1 MNGKKTMKAW
11 QMIVAVVLLAAMMI
25 TLFLPAFQLNG
36 KSFCKALEKVVS
48 SKQLNKAAN
57 DSGSS
62 MDDFEREIDQEIQNL
77 EQENNVKVSSISIG
91 NIMVKSADKYL
102 APTEN
107 ARDSIKDI
115 DRYYGT
121 DLEDTLD
128 EVKASLKSAY
138 NAGRIIFW
146 IIYIAVILVIV
157 LVILGFVLEWSKY
170 IPLGITAGYSLVAAG
185 IFGFLRFATLGMVA
199 KSSAFSQSLIAE
211 SMISSMVSCFYGP
224 AFLVAMIIAI
234 LILVWSVVC
243 MFVGGSAKA
252 GSVPA
257 PGSSWETSDDPVSDA
272 YYGDDHDPEWV
283 RKQKELEEKRRQ
295 EEIRRREEER
305 LRREREE
312 LERQKKELE
321 EKIKAQQQPQ
331 MGQVVC
337 IKGVAAGQGFSL
349 PETAKIVVGK
359 SRQNTNML
367 INSPMVSNVHC
378 SIRYKAA
385 TNTYIVKDHS
395 TNGTYVNGA
404 RLQKDVPMSFPAGTV
419 LQLADGSNEIKLG

>member
-25 TLFLPAFQLNG
+25 TIFLPAFHING
-36 KSFCKALEKVVS
+36 KSFRKAVEKVVS
-48 SKQLNKAAN
+48 GSQLDEAI
-57 DSGSS
+57 GGLTGYS
-62 MDDFEREIDQEIQNL
+62 MDDLESEIDKALQEA
-77 EQENNVKVSSISIG
+77 EQENNVKVSSISVG
-91 NIMVKSADKYL
+91 NIMIKSADKFF
-102 APTEN
+102 
-107 ARDSIKDI
+107 
-115 DRYYGT
+115 GT
-121 DLEDTLD
+121 DAEDADD
-128 EVKASLKSAY
+128 EATASVKSGY
-138 NAGRIIFW
+138 NTGRIIFW

-170 IPLGITAGYSLVAAG
+170 IPLGITAGYSLIAAG
-185 IFGFLRFATLGMVA
+185 IFGFLRFATPGMVA
-199 KSSAFSQSLIAE
+199 KSSAFSELFSQIPLSESL
-211 SMISSMVSCFYGP
+211 MSSMASKMIACFYGP

-234 LILVWSVVC
+234 LSLVWSVVC
-243 MFVGGSAKA
+243 MFVGGSEQPAQPPVNPPVPPQPPIDGVPRYDPDWAAKQ
-252 GSVPA
+252 
-257 PGSSWETSDDPVSDA
+257 
-272 YYGDDHDPEWV
+272 
-283 RKQKELEEKRRQ
+283 RELEEKKRQ

-305 LRREREE
+305 LRREKEE

-321 EKIKAQQQPQ
+321 EKMKAQQQPQ

-337 IKGVAAGQGFSL
+337 IKGVAVGQGFSL

-378 SIRYKAA
+378 SIHYKAA

-404 RLQKDVPMSFPAGTV
+404 RIQKDVPMSFPAGTV

>member
-1 MNGKKTMKAW
+1 MNGKKTMKVW

-25 TLFLPAFQLNG
+25 TIFLPAFHING
-36 KSFCKALEKVVS
+36 KSFRKAVEKVI
-48 SKQLNKAAN
+48 
-57 DSGSS
+57 SGSQLDEAIGGLTGYS
-62 MDDFEREIDQEIQNL
+62 MDDLESEIDKALQEA
-77 EQENNVKVSSISIG
+77 EQENNVKVSSISVG
-91 NIMVKSADKYL
+91 NIMIKSADKFF
-102 APTEN
+102 
-107 ARDSIKDI
+107 
-115 DRYYGT
+115 GT
-121 DLEDTLD
+121 DAEDADD
-128 EVKASLKSAY
+128 EATASVKSGY
-138 NAGRIIFW
+138 NTGRIIFW

-185 IFGFLRFATLGMVA
+185 IFGFLRFATPGMVA
-199 KSSAFSQSLIAE
+199 KSSAFSELFSQIPLSESL
-211 SMISSMVSCFYGP
+211 MSSMASKMIACFYGP

-234 LILVWSVVC
+234 LSLVWSVVC
-243 MFVGGSAKA
+243 MFVGGSEQPAQPPVNPPVPPQPPIDGVPRYDPDWAAKQ
-252 GSVPA
+252 
-257 PGSSWETSDDPVSDA
+257 
-272 YYGDDHDPEWV
+272 
-283 RKQKELEEKRRQ
+283 RELEEKKRQ

-305 LRREREE
+305 LRREKEE

-395 TNGTYVNGA
+395 TNGTYVNGT
-404 RLQKDVPMSFPAGTV
+404 RLQKNMPMSFPAGTV
-419 LQLADGSNEIKLG
+419 LQLADGNNEIKLG

>member
-25 TLFLPAFQLNG
+25 TIFLPAFHING
-36 KSFCKALEKVVS
+36 KSFRKAVEKVVS
-48 SKQLNKAAN
+48 GSQLDEAI
-57 DSGSS
+57 GGLTGYS
-62 MDDFEREIDQEIQNL
+62 MDDLESEIDKALQEA
-77 EQENNVKVSSISIG
+77 EQENNVKVSSISVG
-91 NIMVKSADKYL
+91 NIMIKSADKFF
-102 APTEN
+102 
-107 ARDSIKDI
+107 
-115 DRYYGT
+115 GT
-121 DLEDTLD
+121 DAEDADD
-128 EVKASLKSAY
+128 ESTASVKSGY
-138 NAGRIIFW
+138 NTGRIIFW

-185 IFGFLRFATLGMVA
+185 IFGFLRFATPGMVA
-199 KSSAFSQSLIAE
+199 KSSAFSELFSQIPLSESL
-211 SMISSMVSCFYGP
+211 MSSMASKMIACFYGP

-234 LILVWSVVC
+234 LSLVWSVVC
-243 MFVGGSAKA
+243 MFVGGSEQPAQPPVNPPVPPQPPIDGVPRYDPDWAAKQ
-252 GSVPA
+252 
-257 PGSSWETSDDPVSDA
+257 
-272 YYGDDHDPEWV
+272 
-283 RKQKELEEKRRQ
+283 RELEEKKRQ

-305 LRREREE
+305 LRREKEE

-321 EKIKAQQQPQ
+321 EKMKAQQQPQ

-337 IKGVAAGQGFSL
+337 IKGVAVGQGFSL

-404 RLQKDVPMSFPAGTV
+404 RIQKDVPMSFPAGTV

>member
-25 TLFLPAFQLNG
+25 TIFLPAFHING
-36 KSFCKALEKVVS
+36 KSFRKAVEKVVS
-48 SKQLNKAAN
+48 GSQLDEAI
-57 DSGSS
+57 GGLTGYS
-62 MDDFEREIDQEIQNL
+62 MDDLESEIDKALQEA
-77 EQENNVKVSSISIG
+77 EQENNVKVSSISVG
-91 NIMVKSADKYL
+91 NIMIKSADKFF
-102 APTEN
+102 
-107 ARDSIKDI
+107 
-115 DRYYGT
+115 GT
-121 DLEDTLD
+121 DAEDADD
-128 EVKASLKSAY
+128 EATASVKSGY
-138 NAGRIIFW
+138 NTGRIIFW

-185 IFGFLRFATLGMVA
+185 IFGFLRFATPGMVA
-199 KSSAFSQSLIAE
+199 KSSAFSELFSQIPLSESL
-211 SMISSMVSCFYGP
+211 MSSMASKMIACFYGP

-234 LILVWSVVC
+234 LSLVWSVVC
-243 MFVGGSAKA
+243 MFVGGSAKEE
-252 GSVPA
+252 VPVLVDG
-257 PGSSWETSDDPVSDA
+257 PGWQEPRPDYDPDWA
-272 YYGDDHDPEWV
+272 
-283 RKQKELEEKRRQ
+283 RKQRELEEKKRQ

-305 LRREREE
+305 LRREKEE

-404 RLQKDVPMSFPAGTV
+404 RIQKDVPMSFPAGTV
-419 LQLADGSNEIKLG
+419 LQLADGSNEINLG

>member
-25 TLFLPAFQLNG
+25 TIFLPAFHING
-36 KSFCKALEKVVS
+36 KSFRKAVEKVVS
-48 SKQLNKAAN
+48 GSQLDEAI
-57 DSGSS
+57 GGLTGYS
-62 MDDFEREIDQEIQNL
+62 MDDLESEIDKALQEA
-77 EQENNVKVSSISIG
+77 EQENNVKVSSISVG
-91 NIMVKSADKYL
+91 NIMIKSADKFF
-102 APTEN
+102 
-107 ARDSIKDI
+107 
-115 DRYYGT
+115 GT
-121 DLEDTLD
+121 DAEDADD
-128 EVKASLKSAY
+128 EATASVKSGY
-138 NAGRIIFW
+138 NTGRIIFW

-185 IFGFLRFATLGMVA
+185 IFGFLRFATPGMVA
-199 KSSAFSQSLIAE
+199 KSSAFSELFSQIPLSESL
-211 SMISSMVSCFYGP
+211 MSSMASKMIACFYGP

-234 LILVWSVVC
+234 LSLVWSVVC
-243 MFVGGSAKA
+243 MFVGGSAKEE
-252 GSVPA
+252 VPVLVDG
-257 PGSSWETSDDPVSDA
+257 PGWQEPRPDYDPDWA
-272 YYGDDHDPEWV
+272 
-283 RKQKELEEKRRQ
+283 RKQRELEEKKRQ

-305 LRREREE
+305 LRREKEE

-404 RLQKDVPMSFPAGTV
+404 RIQKDVPMSFPAGTV

>member
-25 TLFLPAFQLNG
+25 TIFLPAFHING
-36 KSFCKALEKVVS
+36 KSFRKAVEKVVS
-48 SKQLNKAAN
+48 GSQLDEAI
-57 DSGSS
+57 GGLTGYS
-62 MDDFEREIDQEIQNL
+62 MDDLESEIDKALQEA
-77 EQENNVKVSSISIG
+77 EQENNVKVSSISVG
-91 NIMVKSADKYL
+91 NIMIKSADKFF
-102 APTEN
+102 
-107 ARDSIKDI
+107 
-115 DRYYGT
+115 GT
-121 DLEDTLD
+121 DAEDADD
-128 EVKASLKSAY
+128 EATASVKSGY
-138 NAGRIIFW
+138 NTGRIIFW

-170 IPLGITAGYSLVAAG
+170 IPLGITAGYSLIAAG
-185 IFGFLRFATLGMVA
+185 IFGFLRFATPGMVA
-199 KSSAFSQSLIAE
+199 KSSAFSELFSQIPLSESL
-211 SMISSMVSCFYGP
+211 MSSMASKMIACFYGP

-234 LILVWSVVC
+234 LSLVWSVVC
-243 MFVGGSAKA
+243 MFVGGSEQPAQPPVNPPVPPQPPIDGVPRYDPDWAAKQ
-252 GSVPA
+252 
-257 PGSSWETSDDPVSDA
+257 
-272 YYGDDHDPEWV
+272 
-283 RKQKELEEKRRQ
+283 RELEEKKRQ

-305 LRREREE
+305 LRREKEE

-321 EKIKAQQQPQ
+321 EKMKAQQQPQ

-337 IKGVAAGQGFSL
+337 IKGVAVGQGFSL

-378 SIRYKAA
+378 SIRYKAV

-404 RLQKDVPMSFPAGTV
+404 RIQKDVPMSFPAGTV

>member
-107 ARDSIKDI
+107 ARDSIKVI

-128 EVKASLKSAY
+128 EVKAFLKSAY

-243 MFVGGSAKA
+243 MFVGGSAKEE
-252 GSVPA
+252 VPVLVDG
-257 PGSSWETSDDPVSDA
+257 PGWQEPRPDYDPDWA
-272 YYGDDHDPEWV
+272 
-283 RKQKELEEKRRQ
+283 RKQRELEEKKRQ

-305 LRREREE
+305 LRREKEE

-404 RLQKDVPMSFPAGTV
+404 RIQKDVPMSFPAGTV

>member
-1 MNGKKTMKAW
+1 
-11 QMIVAVVLLAAMMI
+11 MI
-25 TLFLPAFQLNG
+25 
-36 KSFCKALEKVVS
+36 
-48 SKQLNKAAN
+48 
-57 DSGSS
+57 DH
-62 MDDFEREIDQEIQNL
+62 EIQNL

-107 ARDSIKDI
+107 ARDSIKVI

-211 SMISSMVSCFYGP
+211 SMISSMVSCFYGL

-312 LERQKKELE
+312 LERQKKRIGRKDESTASRWDRLCAS
-321 EKIKAQQQPQ
+321 K
-331 MGQVVC
+331 VLR
-337 IKGVAAGQGFSL
+337 AGQGFSL

-378 SIRYKAA
+378 ERSVTKRQRILILLRIIQQ
-385 TNTYIVKDHS
+385 TE
-395 TNGTYVNGA
+395 
-404 RLQKDVPMSFPAGTV
+404 PM
-419 LQLADGSNEIKLG
+419 

>member
-25 TLFLPAFQLNG
+25 TIFLPAFHING
-36 KSFCKALEKVVS
+36 KSFRKAVEKVVS
-48 SKQLNKAAN
+48 GSQLDEAI
-57 DSGSS
+57 GGLTGYS
-62 MDDFEREIDQEIQNL
+62 MDDLESEIDKALQEA
-77 EQENNVKVSSISIG
+77 EQENNVKVSSISVG
-91 NIMVKSADKYL
+91 NIMIKSADKFF
-102 APTEN
+102 
-107 ARDSIKDI
+107 
-115 DRYYGT
+115 GT
-121 DLEDTLD
+121 DAEDADD
-128 EVKASLKSAY
+128 EATASVKSGY
-138 NAGRIIFW
+138 NTGRIIFW

-185 IFGFLRFATLGMVA
+185 IFGFLRFATPGMVA
-199 KSSAFSQSLIAE
+199 KSSAFSELFSQIPLSESL
-211 SMISSMVSCFYGP
+211 MSSMASKMIACFYGP

-234 LILVWSVVC
+234 LSLVWSVVC
-243 MFVGGSAKA
+243 MFVGGSEQPAQPPVNPPVPPQPPIDGVPRYDPDWAAKQ
-252 GSVPA
+252 
-257 PGSSWETSDDPVSDA
+257 
-272 YYGDDHDPEWV
+272 
-283 RKQKELEEKRRQ
+283 RELEEKKRQ

-305 LRREREE
+305 LRREKEE

-321 EKIKAQQQPQ
+321 EKMKAQQQPQ

-337 IKGVAAGQGFSL
+337 IKGVAVGQGFSL

-404 RLQKDVPMSFPAGTV
+404 RIQKDVPMSFPAGTV

>member
-36 KSFCKALEKVVS
+36 KSFFKALEKVVS

-91 NIMVKSADKYL
+91 NIMVKSEDKYL

-107 ARDSIKDI
+107 AWDSIKVI

-185 IFGFLRFATLGMVA
+185 IFGFLRFATPGMVA

-234 LILVWSVVC
+234 LSLVWSVVC
-243 MFVGGSAKA
+243 MFVGGSEQPAQPPVNPPVPPQPPIDGVPRYDPDWAAKQ
-252 GSVPA
+252 
-257 PGSSWETSDDPVSDA
+257 
-272 YYGDDHDPEWV
+272 
-283 RKQKELEEKRRQ
+283 RELEEKKRQ

-305 LRREREE
+305 LRREKEE

-395 TNGTYVNGA
+395 TNGTYVNGT
-404 RLQKDVPMSFPAGTV
+404 RLQKDMPMSFPAGTV

>member
-25 TLFLPAFQLNG
+25 TIFLPAFHING
-36 KSFCKALEKVVS
+36 KSFRKAVEKVVS
-48 SKQLNKAAN
+48 GSQLDEAI
-57 DSGSS
+57 GGLTGYS
-62 MDDFEREIDQEIQNL
+62 MDDLESEIDKALQEA
-77 EQENNVKVSSISIG
+77 EQENNVKVSSISVG
-91 NIMVKSADKYL
+91 NIMIKSADKFF
-102 APTEN
+102 
-107 ARDSIKDI
+107 
-115 DRYYGT
+115 GT
-121 DLEDTLD
+121 DAEDADD
-128 EVKASLKSAY
+128 EATASVKSGY
-138 NAGRIIFW
+138 NTGRIIFW

-185 IFGFLRFATLGMVA
+185 IFGFLRFATPGMVA
-199 KSSAFSQSLIAE
+199 KSSAFSELFSQIPLSESL
-211 SMISSMVSCFYGP
+211 MSSMASKMIACFYGP

-234 LILVWSVVC
+234 LSLVWSVVC
-243 MFVGGSAKA
+243 MFVGGSEQPAQPPVNPPVPPQPPIDGVPRYDPDWAAKQ
-252 GSVPA
+252 
-257 PGSSWETSDDPVSDA
+257 
-272 YYGDDHDPEWV
+272 
-283 RKQKELEEKRRQ
+283 RELEEKKRQ

-305 LRREREE
+305 LRREKEE

-395 TNGTYVNGA
+395 TNGTYVNGT
-404 RLQKDVPMSFPAGTV
+404 RLQKDMPMSFPAGTV

>member
-25 TLFLPAFQLNG
+25 TIFLPAFHING
-36 KSFCKALEKVVS
+36 KSFHKAIEKVVS
-48 SKQLNKAAN
+48 GSQLDEALGGLY
-57 DSGSS
+57 SL
-62 MDDFEREIDQEIQNL
+62 DDLESEIDQAVQEA
-77 EQENNVKVSSISIG
+77 EQENNVKISSISVG
-91 NIMVKSADKYL
+91 SIMTKSADKFF
-102 APTEN
+102 
-107 ARDSIKDI
+107 
-115 DRYYGT
+115 GT
-121 DLEDTLD
+121 DAEDADD
-128 EVKASLKSAY
+128 EATAAVKSGY
-138 NAGRIIFW
+138 NTGRIIFW

-170 IPLGITAGYSLVAAG
+170 IPLGISAGYSLVAAG
-185 IFGFLRFATLGMVA
+185 IFGFLHFATPGMAA
-199 KSSAFSQSLIAE
+199 KSSAFSELFSQIPLSESL
-211 SMISSMVSCFYGP
+211 MSSMASKMIACFYGP

-243 MFVGGSAKA
+243 MFVGGSEQQAQPPVPPMPPQPPVGPGPNGGYDPDWAAKQ
-252 GSVPA
+252 
-257 PGSSWETSDDPVSDA
+257 
-272 YYGDDHDPEWV
+272 
-283 RKQKELEEKRRQ
+283 RELEEKKRQ

-312 LERQKKELE
+312 FERQKKELE
-321 EKIKAQQQPQ
+321 EQKAQQQAQQQPQ

-359 SRQNTNML
+359 SRQKTNML

-395 TNGTYVNGA
+395 TNGTYVNGT
-404 RLQKDVPMSFPAGTV
+404 RLQKDMPMSFPAGTV

>member
-25 TLFLPAFQLNG
+25 TIFLPAFHING
-36 KSFCKALEKVVS
+36 KSFRKAVEKVVS
-48 SKQLNKAAN
+48 GSQLDEAI
-57 DSGSS
+57 GGLTGYS
-62 MDDFEREIDQEIQNL
+62 MDDLESEIDKALQEA
-77 EQENNVKVSSISIG
+77 EQENNVKVSSISVG
-91 NIMVKSADKYL
+91 NIMIKSADKFF
-102 APTEN
+102 
-107 ARDSIKDI
+107 
-115 DRYYGT
+115 GT
-121 DLEDTLD
+121 DAEDADD
-128 EVKASLKSAY
+128 EATASVKSGY
-138 NAGRIIFW
+138 NTGRIIFW
-146 IIYIAVILVIV
+146 IIYIAVILIIV

-185 IFGFLRFATLGMVA
+185 IFGFLRFATPGMVA
-199 KSSAFSQSLIAE
+199 KSSAFSELFSQIPLSESL
-211 SMISSMVSCFYGP
+211 MSSMASKMIACFYGP

-234 LILVWSVVC
+234 LSLVWSVVC
-243 MFVGGSAKA
+243 MFVGGSAKEE
-252 GSVPA
+252 VPVLVDG
-257 PGSSWETSDDPVSDA
+257 PGWQEPRPDYDPDWA
-272 YYGDDHDPEWV
+272 
-283 RKQKELEEKRRQ
+283 RKQRELEEKKRQ

-305 LRREREE
+305 LRREKEE

-337 IKGVAAGQGFSL
+337 IKGVAVGQGFSL

-395 TNGTYVNGA
+395 SNGTYVNGT

>member
-25 TLFLPAFQLNG
+25 TIFLPAFHING
-36 KSFCKALEKVVS
+36 KSFRKAVEKVVS
-48 SKQLNKAAN
+48 GSQLDEAI
-57 DSGSS
+57 GGLTGYS
-62 MDDFEREIDQEIQNL
+62 MDDLESEIDKALQEA
-77 EQENNVKVSSISIG
+77 EQENNVKVSSISVG
-91 NIMVKSADKYL
+91 NIMIKSADKFF
-102 APTEN
+102 
-107 ARDSIKDI
+107 
-115 DRYYGT
+115 GT
-121 DLEDTLD
+121 DAEDADD
-128 EVKASLKSAY
+128 EATASVKSGY
-138 NAGRIIFW
+138 NTGRIIFW

-185 IFGFLRFATLGMVA
+185 IFGFLRFATPGMVA
-199 KSSAFSQSLIAE
+199 KSSAFSELFSQIPLSESL
-211 SMISSMVSCFYGP
+211 MSSMASKMIACFYGP

-243 MFVGGSAKA
+243 MFVGGSAKEE
-252 GSVPA
+252 VPVLDG
-257 PGSSWETSDDPVSDA
+257 PGWQEPRPDYDPDWA
-272 YYGDDHDPEWV
+272 
-283 RKQKELEEKRRQ
+283 RKQKELEEKKRQ

-305 LRREREE
+305 LRREKEE

-321 EKIKAQQQPQ
+321 EKMKAQQQPQ

-337 IKGVAAGQGFSL
+337 IKGVAVGQGFSL

>member
-1 MNGKKTMKAW
+1 MKAW

-107 ARDSIKDI
+107 ARDSIKVI

-199 KSSAFSQSLIAE
+199 KSSAFSQS
-211 SMISSMVSCFYGP
+211 
-224 AFLVAMIIAI
+224 
-234 LILVWSVVC
+234 
-243 MFVGGSAKA
+243 
-252 GSVPA
+252 
-257 PGSSWETSDDPVSDA
+257 
-272 YYGDDHDPEWV
+272 
-283 RKQKELEEKRRQ
+283 
-295 EEIRRREEER
+295 
-305 LRREREE
+305 
-312 LERQKKELE
+312 
-321 EKIKAQQQPQ
+321 
-331 MGQVVC
+331 
-337 IKGVAAGQGFSL
+337 
-349 PETAKIVVGK
+349 
-359 SRQNTNML
+359 
-367 INSPMVSNVHC
+367 
-378 SIRYKAA
+378 
-385 TNTYIVKDHS
+385 
-395 TNGTYVNGA
+395 
-404 RLQKDVPMSFPAGTV
+404 
-419 LQLADGSNEIKLG
+419 

>member
-25 TLFLPAFQLNG
+25 TIFLPAFHING
-36 KSFCKALEKVVS
+36 KSFRKAVEKVVS
-48 SKQLNKAAN
+48 GSQLDEAI
-57 DSGSS
+57 GGLTGYS
-62 MDDFEREIDQEIQNL
+62 MDDLESEIDKALQEA
-77 EQENNVKVSSISIG
+77 EQENNVKVSSISVG
-91 NIMVKSADKYL
+91 NIMIKSADKFF
-102 APTEN
+102 
-107 ARDSIKDI
+107 
-115 DRYYGT
+115 GT
-121 DLEDTLD
+121 DAEDADD
-128 EVKASLKSAY
+128 EATASVKSGY
-138 NAGRIIFW
+138 NTGRIIFW

-211 SMISSMVSCFYGP
+211 SIISSMVSCFYGP

-243 MFVGGSAKA
+243 MFVGGSEQPVQPPVNPP
-252 GSVPA
+252 VP
-257 PGSSWETSDDPVSDA
+257 PQPPINGVPV
-272 YYGDDHDPEWV
+272 YDPEWA
-283 RKQKELEEKRRQ
+283 RKQRELEEKKRQ

>member
-25 TLFLPAFQLNG
+25 TIFLPAFHING
-36 KSFCKALEKVVS
+36 KSFRKAVEKVVS
-48 SKQLNKAAN
+48 GSQLDEAI
-57 DSGSS
+57 GGLTGYS
-62 MDDFEREIDQEIQNL
+62 MDDLESEIDKALQEA
-77 EQENNVKVSSISIG
+77 EQENNVKVSSISVG
-91 NIMVKSADKYL
+91 NIMIKSADKFF
-102 APTEN
+102 
-107 ARDSIKDI
+107 
-115 DRYYGT
+115 GT
-121 DLEDTLD
+121 DAEDADD
-128 EVKASLKSAY
+128 EATASVKSGY
-138 NAGRIIFW
+138 NTGRIIFW
-146 IIYIAVILVIV
+146 IIYIAVILIIV

-185 IFGFLRFATLGMVA
+185 IFGFLRFATPGMVA
-199 KSSAFSQSLIAE
+199 KSSAFSELFSQIPLSESL
-211 SMISSMVSCFYGP
+211 MSSMASKMIACFYGP

-234 LILVWSVVC
+234 LSLVWSVVC
-243 MFVGGSAKA
+243 MFVGGSEQPAQPPVPPQPPIDGVPRYDPDWAAKQ
-252 GSVPA
+252 
-257 PGSSWETSDDPVSDA
+257 
-272 YYGDDHDPEWV
+272 
-283 RKQKELEEKRRQ
+283 RELEEKKRQ

-305 LRREREE
+305 LRREKEE

-321 EKIKAQQQPQ
+321 EKMKAQQQPQ

-337 IKGVAAGQGFSL
+337 IKGVAVGQGFSL

>member
-107 ARDSIKDI
+107 ARDSIKVI

-157 LVILGFVLEWSKY
+157 LVILVCTSMCAWYITRVNSKFTKLLY
-170 IPLGITAGYSLVAAG
+170 LLCVFSMVVPFQMVMFTLSLVADRTGLRTPWGIIIIYLGFGAG
-185 IFGFLRFATLGMVA
+185 LAVFMFCGFV
-199 KSSAFSQSLIAE
+199 KSIPLEIEEA
-211 SMISSMVSCFYGP
+211 
-224 AFLVAMIIAI
+224 AMIDGCTPLRTFFSVVLPIMKPTYISVGILETMWIWNDFLLPYLVLDLNKYKTISIAI
-234 LILVWSVVC
+234 QYMKGSYGRVDMGAVMAALILAVIPVVIFYLAC
-243 MFVGGSAKA
+243 
-252 GSVPA
+252 
-257 PGSSWETSDDPVSDA
+257 
-272 YYGDDHDPEWV
+272 
-283 RKQKELEEKRRQ
+283 QKH
-295 EEIRRREEER
+295 I
-305 LRREREE
+305 
-312 LERQKKELE
+312 
-321 EKIKAQQQPQ
+321 
-331 MGQVVC
+331 
-337 IKGVAAGQGFSL
+337 IKGVAAG
-349 PETAKIVVGK
+349 A
-359 SRQNTNML
+359 
-367 INSPMVSNVHC
+367 
-378 SIRYKAA
+378 
-385 TNTYIVKDHS
+385 VK
-395 TNGTYVNGA
+395 G
-404 RLQKDVPMSFPAGTV
+404 
-419 LQLADGSNEIKLG
+419 

>member
-25 TLFLPAFQLNG
+25 TIFLPAFHING
-36 KSFCKALEKVVS
+36 KSFRKAVEKVVS
-48 SKQLNKAAN
+48 GSQLDEAI
-57 DSGSS
+57 GGLTGYS
-62 MDDFEREIDQEIQNL
+62 MDDLESEIDKALQEA
-77 EQENNVKVSSISIG
+77 EQENNVKVSSISVG
-91 NIMVKSADKYL
+91 NIMIKSADKFF
-102 APTEN
+102 
-107 ARDSIKDI
+107 
-115 DRYYGT
+115 GT
-121 DLEDTLD
+121 DAEDADD
-128 EVKASLKSAY
+128 EATASVKSGY
-138 NAGRIIFW
+138 NTGRIIFW

-185 IFGFLRFATLGMVA
+185 IFGFLRFATPGMVA
-199 KSSAFSQSLIAE
+199 KSSAFSELFSQIPLSESL
-211 SMISSMVSCFYGP
+211 MSSMASKMIACFYGP

-234 LILVWSVVC
+234 LSLVWSVVC
-243 MFVGGSAKA
+243 MFVGGSAKEE
-252 GSVPA
+252 VPVLVDG
-257 PGSSWETSDDPVSDA
+257 PGWQEPRPDYDPDWA
-272 YYGDDHDPEWV
+272 
-283 RKQKELEEKRRQ
+283 RKQRELEEKKRQ

-305 LRREREE
+305 LRREKEE

-378 SIRYKAA
+378 SIRYKE
-385 TNTYIVKDHS
+385 YL
-395 TNGTYVNGA
+395 YC
-404 RLQKDVPMSFPAGTV
+404 
-419 LQLADGSNEIKLG
+419 

>member
-25 TLFLPAFQLNG
+25 TIFLPAFHING
-36 KSFCKALEKVVS
+36 KSFRKAVEKVVS
-48 SKQLNKAAN
+48 GSQLDEAI
-57 DSGSS
+57 GGLTGYS
-62 MDDFEREIDQEIQNL
+62 MDDLESEIDKALQEA
-77 EQENNVKVSSISIG
+77 EQENNVKVSSISVG
-91 NIMVKSADKYL
+91 NIMIKSADKFF
-102 APTEN
+102 
-107 ARDSIKDI
+107 
-115 DRYYGT
+115 GT
-121 DLEDTLD
+121 DAEDADD
-128 EVKASLKSAY
+128 ESTASVKSGY
-138 NAGRIIFW
+138 NTGRIIFW

-170 IPLGITAGYSLVAAG
+170 IPLGITAGYSLVVAG
-185 IFGFLRFATLGMVA
+185 IFGFLRFATPGMVA
-199 KSSAFSQSLIAE
+199 KSSAFSELFSQIPLSESL
-211 SMISSMVSCFYGP
+211 MSSMASKMIACFYGP

-234 LILVWSVVC
+234 LSLVWSVVC
-243 MFVGGSAKA
+243 MFVGVSTKEE
-252 GSVPA
+252 VPVEPVLDG
-257 PGSSWETSDDPVSDA
+257 PGWREPRPDYDQ
-272 YYGDDHDPEWV
+272 EWA
-283 RKQKELEEKRRQ
+283 RKQKELEEKKRQ

-305 LRREREE
+305 LRREKEE

-321 EKIKAQQQPQ
+321 EKMKAQQQAQQPQ

-395 TNGTYVNGA
+395 TNGTYVNGT
-404 RLQKDVPMSFPAGTV
+404 RLQKDMPMSFPAGTV

>member
-25 TLFLPAFQLNG
+25 TIFLPAFHING
-36 KSFCKALEKVVS
+36 KSFRKAVEQVVS
-48 SKQLNKAAN
+48 GSQLDEAI
-57 DSGSS
+57 GGLTGYS
-62 MDDFEREIDQEIQNL
+62 MDDLESEIDKALQEA
-77 EQENNVKVSSISIG
+77 EQENNVKVSSISVG
-91 NIMVKSADKYL
+91 NIMIKSADKFF
-102 APTEN
+102 
-107 ARDSIKDI
+107 
-115 DRYYGT
+115 GT
-121 DLEDTLD
+121 DAEDADD
-128 EVKASLKSAY
+128 EATASVKSGY
-138 NAGRIIFW
+138 NTGRIIFW

-170 IPLGITAGYSLVAAG
+170 IPLGITAGYSLIAAG
-185 IFGFLRFATLGMVA
+185 IFGFLRFATPGMVA
-199 KSSAFSQSLIAE
+199 KSSAFSELFSQIPLSESL
-211 SMISSMVSCFYGP
+211 MSSMASKMIACFYGP

-234 LILVWSVVC
+234 LSLVWSVVC
-243 MFVGGSAKA
+243 MFVGGSEQPAQPPVNPPVPPQPPIDGVPRYDPDWAAKQ
-252 GSVPA
+252 
-257 PGSSWETSDDPVSDA
+257 
-272 YYGDDHDPEWV
+272 
-283 RKQKELEEKRRQ
+283 RELEEKKRQ

-305 LRREREE
+305 LRREKEE

-321 EKIKAQQQPQ
+321 EKMKAQQQPQ

-337 IKGVAAGQGFSL
+337 IKGVAVGQGFSL

-404 RLQKDVPMSFPAGTV
+404 RIQKDVPMSFPAGTV

>member
-25 TLFLPAFQLNG
+25 TIFLPAFHING
-36 KSFCKALEKVVS
+36 KSFRKAVEKVVS
-48 SKQLNKAAN
+48 GSQLDEAI
-57 DSGSS
+57 GGLTGYS
-62 MDDFEREIDQEIQNL
+62 MDDLESEIDKALQEA
-77 EQENNVKVSSISIG
+77 EQENNVKVSSISVG
-91 NIMVKSADKYL
+91 NIMIKSADKFF
-102 APTEN
+102 
-107 ARDSIKDI
+107 
-115 DRYYGT
+115 GT
-121 DLEDTLD
+121 DAEDADD
-128 EVKASLKSAY
+128 EATASVKSGY
-138 NAGRIIFW
+138 NTGRIIFW

-185 IFGFLRFATLGMVA
+185 IFGFLRFATPGMVA
-199 KSSAFSQSLIAE
+199 KSSAFSELFSQIPLSESL
-211 SMISSMVSCFYGP
+211 MSSMASKMIACFYGP

-234 LILVWSVVC
+234 LSLVWSVVC
-243 MFVGGSAKA
+243 MFVGGSEQPAQPPVNPPVPPQPPIDGVPRYDPDWAAKQ
-252 GSVPA
+252 
-257 PGSSWETSDDPVSDA
+257 
-272 YYGDDHDPEWV
+272 
-283 RKQKELEEKRRQ
+283 RELEEKKRQ

-305 LRREREE
+305 LRREKEE

-321 EKIKAQQQPQ
+321 EKMKAQQQ

-395 TNGTYVNGA
+395 TNGTYVNG
-404 RLQKDVPMSFPAGTV
+404 RRIKKYVPMSFPAGTV

>member
-25 TLFLPAFQLNG
+25 TIFLPAFHING
-36 KSFCKALEKVVS
+36 KSFRKAVEKVVS
-48 SKQLNKAAN
+48 GSQLDEAI
-57 DSGSS
+57 GGLTGYS
-62 MDDFEREIDQEIQNL
+62 MDDLESEIDKALQEA
-77 EQENNVKVSSISIG
+77 EQENNVKVSSISVG
-91 NIMVKSADKYL
+91 NIMIKSADKFF
-102 APTEN
+102 
-107 ARDSIKDI
+107 
-115 DRYYGT
+115 GT
-121 DLEDTLD
+121 DAEDADD
-128 EVKASLKSAY
+128 EATASVKSGY
-138 NAGRIIFW
+138 NTGRIIFW

-185 IFGFLRFATLGMVA
+185 IFGFLRFATPGMVA
-199 KSSAFSQSLIAE
+199 KSSAFSELFSQIPLSESL
-211 SMISSMVSCFYGP
+211 MSSMASKMIACFYGP
-224 AFLVAMIIAI
+224 AFLVAMIIAF
-234 LILVWSVVC
+234 LSLVWSVVC
-243 MFVGGSAKA
+243 MFVGGSAQPA
-252 GSVPA
+252 QPPVNPPVP
-257 PGSSWETSDDPVSDA
+257 PQPPIDGVPRYDPDWA
-272 YYGDDHDPEWV
+272 A
-283 RKQKELEEKRRQ
+283 KQRELEEKKRQ

-305 LRREREE
+305 LRREKEE

-321 EKIKAQQQPQ
+321 EKMKAQQQPQ

-337 IKGVAAGQGFSL
+337 IKGVAVGQGFSL

-404 RLQKDVPMSFPAGTV
+404 RIQKDVPMSFPAGTV

>member
-25 TLFLPAFQLNG
+25 TIFLPAFHING
-36 KSFCKALEKVVS
+36 KSFRKAVEKVVS
-48 SKQLNKAAN
+48 GSQLDEAI
-57 DSGSS
+57 GGLTGYS
-62 MDDFEREIDQEIQNL
+62 MDDLESEIDKALHEA
-77 EQENNVKVSSISIG
+77 EQENNVKVSSISVG
-91 NIMVKSADKYL
+91 NIMIKSADKFF
-102 APTEN
+102 
-107 ARDSIKDI
+107 
-115 DRYYGT
+115 GT
-121 DLEDTLD
+121 DAEDADD
-128 EVKASLKSAY
+128 ETIAAVKSGY
-138 NAGRIIFW
+138 NVWRIMFW
-146 IIYIAVILVIV
+146 IIYIVAILVII

-170 IPLGITAGYSLVAAG
+170 IPLGISAGYSLAAAG
-185 IFGFLRFATLGMVA
+185 IFGFLRFATPGMAA
-199 KSSAFSQSLIAE
+199 KSSAFNELFSQIPLSESL
-211 SMISSMVSCFYGP
+211 MSSMASKMIACFYGP

-243 MFVGGSAKA
+243 MFVGGSAKEE
-252 GSVPA
+252 VPVLVDG
-257 PGSSWETSDDPVSDA
+257 PGWQEPRPDYDPDWA
-272 YYGDDHDPEWV
+272 
-283 RKQKELEEKRRQ
+283 RKQRELEEKKRQ

-305 LRREREE
+305 LRREKEE

-395 TNGTYVNGA
+395 TNGTYVNGT
-404 RLQKDVPMSFPAGTV
+404 RLQKDMPMSFPAGTV

>member
-107 ARDSIKDI
+107 ARDSIKVI

-234 LILVWSVVC
+234 LSLVWSVVC
-243 MFVGGSAKA
+243 MFVGGSEQPAQPPVNPPVPPQPPIDGVPRYDPDWAAKQ
-252 GSVPA
+252 
-257 PGSSWETSDDPVSDA
+257 
-272 YYGDDHDPEWV
+272 
-283 RKQKELEEKRRQ
+283 RELEEKKRQ

-305 LRREREE
+305 LRREKEE

-321 EKIKAQQQPQ
+321 EKMKAQQQ

-404 RLQKDVPMSFPAGTV
+404 RIQKDVPMSFPAGTV

>member
-25 TLFLPAFQLNG
+25 TIFLPAFHING
-36 KSFCKALEKVVS
+36 KSFRKAVEKVVS
-48 SKQLNKAAN
+48 GSQLDEAI
-57 DSGSS
+57 GGLTGYS
-62 MDDFEREIDQEIQNL
+62 MDDLESEIDKALQEA
-77 EQENNVKVSSISIG
+77 EQENNVKVSSISVG
-91 NIMVKSADKYL
+91 NIMIKSADKFF
-102 APTEN
+102 
-107 ARDSIKDI
+107 
-115 DRYYGT
+115 GT
-121 DLEDTLD
+121 DAEDADD
-128 EVKASLKSAY
+128 EATASVKSGY
-138 NAGRIIFW
+138 NTGRIIFW

-170 IPLGITAGYSLVAAG
+170 IPLGITAGYSLIAAG
-185 IFGFLRFATLGMVA
+185 IFGFLRFATPGMVA
-199 KSSAFSQSLIAE
+199 KSSAFSELFSQIPLSESL
-211 SMISSMVSCFYGP
+211 MSSMASKMIACFYGP

-234 LILVWSVVC
+234 LILVWSVVS
-243 MFVGGSAKA
+243 MFVGGSKKIIEPPILPPRPPVEPPYIPP
-252 GSVPA
+252 VPD
-257 PGSSWETSDDPVSDA
+257 PGLQDKVT
-272 YYGDDHDPEWV
+272 
-283 RKQKELEEKRRQ
+283 ELEKEKEKLLKEKAALEKALQ
-295 EEIRRREEER
+295 EN
-305 LRREREE
+305 
-312 LERQKKELE
+312 QND
-321 EKIKAQQQPQ
+321 QQPQ

-337 IKGVAAGQGFSL
+337 IKGVAVGQGFSL

-395 TNGTYVNGA
+395 SNGTYVNGA

>member
-25 TLFLPAFQLNG
+25 TIFLPAFHING
-36 KSFCKALEKVVS
+36 KSFRKAVEKVVS
-48 SKQLNKAAN
+48 GSQLDEAI
-57 DSGSS
+57 GGLTGYS
-62 MDDFEREIDQEIQNL
+62 MDDLESEIDKALQEA
-77 EQENNVKVSSISIG
+77 EQENNVKVSSISVG
-91 NIMVKSADKYL
+91 NIMIKSADKFF
-102 APTEN
+102 
-107 ARDSIKDI
+107 
-115 DRYYGT
+115 GT
-121 DLEDTLD
+121 DAEDADD
-128 EVKASLKSAY
+128 EATASVKSGY
-138 NAGRIIFW
+138 NTGRIIFW

-185 IFGFLRFATLGMVA
+185 IFGFLRFATPGMVA
-199 KSSAFSQSLIAE
+199 KSSAFSELFSQIPLSESL
-211 SMISSMVSCFYGP
+211 MSSMASKMIACFYGP

-234 LILVWSVVC
+234 LSLVWSVVC
-243 MFVGGSAKA
+243 MFVGGSEQPAQLPVNPPVPPQPPIDGVPRYDPDWAAKQ
-252 GSVPA
+252 
-257 PGSSWETSDDPVSDA
+257 
-272 YYGDDHDPEWV
+272 
-283 RKQKELEEKRRQ
+283 RELEEKKRQ

-305 LRREREE
+305 LRREKEE

-321 EKIKAQQQPQ
+321 EKIKAQRQPQ

-395 TNGTYVNGA
+395 TNGTYVNGT
-404 RLQKDVPMSFPAGTV
+404 RLQKDMPMSFPAGTV

>member
-25 TLFLPAFQLNG
+25 TIFLPAFHING
-36 KSFCKALEKVVS
+36 KSFRKAVEKVVS
-48 SKQLNKAAN
+48 GSQLDEAIGGLTGY
-57 DSGSS
+57 SL
-62 MDDFEREIDQEIQNL
+62 DDLESQIDQAVQEA
-77 EQENNVKVSSISIG
+77 EQENNVKISSISIG
-91 NIMVKSADKYL
+91 SIMTKSADKFFG
-102 APTEN
+102 TN
-107 ARDSIKDI
+107 A
-115 DRYYGT
+115 
-121 DLEDTLD
+121 EDEDD
-128 EVKASLKSAY
+128 ETIAAVKSGY
-138 NAGRIIFW
+138 NVWRIMFW
-146 IIYIAVILVIV
+146 IIYIVAILVII

-185 IFGFLRFATLGMVA
+185 IFGFLRFATPGMVA
-199 KSSAFSQSLIAE
+199 KSSAFSELFSQIPLSESL
-211 SMISSMVSCFYGP
+211 MSSMASKMIACFYGP

-234 LILVWSVVC
+234 LSLVWSVVC
-243 MFVGGSAKA
+243 MFVGGSEQPAQPPVPPQPPIDGVPRYDPDWAAKQ
-252 GSVPA
+252 
-257 PGSSWETSDDPVSDA
+257 
-272 YYGDDHDPEWV
+272 
-283 RKQKELEEKRRQ
+283 RELEEKKRQ

-305 LRREREE
+305 LRREKEE

-321 EKIKAQQQPQ
+321 EKMKAQQQPQ

-337 IKGVAAGQGFSL
+337 IKGVAVGQGFSL

>member
-25 TLFLPAFQLNG
+25 TIFLPAFHING
-36 KSFCKALEKVVS
+36 KSFRKAVEKVVS
-48 SKQLNKAAN
+48 GSQLDEAI
-57 DSGSS
+57 GGLTGYS
-62 MDDFEREIDQEIQNL
+62 MDDLESEIDKALQEA
-77 EQENNVKVSSISIG
+77 EQENNVKVSSISVG
-91 NIMVKSADKYL
+91 NIMIKSADKFF
-102 APTEN
+102 
-107 ARDSIKDI
+107 
-115 DRYYGT
+115 GT
-121 DLEDTLD
+121 DVEDADD
-128 EVKASLKSAY
+128 EATASVKSGY
-138 NAGRIIFW
+138 NTGRIIFW
-146 IIYIAVILVIV
+146 IIYIAVILIIV

-185 IFGFLRFATLGMVA
+185 IFGFLRFATPGMVA
-199 KSSAFSQSLIAE
+199 KSSAFSELFSQIPLSESL
-211 SMISSMVSCFYGP
+211 MSSMASKMIACFYGP

-234 LILVWSVVC
+234 LSLVWSVVC
-243 MFVGGSAKA
+243 MFVGGSEQPAQPPVPPQPPIDGVPRYDPDWAAKQ
-252 GSVPA
+252 
-257 PGSSWETSDDPVSDA
+257 
-272 YYGDDHDPEWV
+272 
-283 RKQKELEEKRRQ
+283 RELEEKKRQ

-305 LRREREE
+305 LRREKEE

-321 EKIKAQQQPQ
+321 EKMKAQQQPQ

-337 IKGVAAGQGFSL
+337 IKGVAVGQGFSL

>member
-25 TLFLPAFQLNG
+25 TIFLPAFHING
-36 KSFCKALEKVVS
+36 KSFRKAVEKVVS
-48 SKQLNKAAN
+48 GSQLDEAI
-57 DSGSS
+57 GGLTGYS
-62 MDDFEREIDQEIQNL
+62 MDDLESEIDKALQEA
-77 EQENNVKVSSISIG
+77 EQENNVKVSSISVG
-91 NIMVKSADKYL
+91 NIMIKSADKFF
-102 APTEN
+102 
-107 ARDSIKDI
+107 
-115 DRYYGT
+115 GT
-121 DLEDTLD
+121 DAEDADD
-128 EVKASLKSAY
+128 EATASVKSGY
-138 NAGRIIFW
+138 NTGRIIFW
-146 IIYIAVILVIV
+146 IIYIAAILVIV

-170 IPLGITAGYSLVAAG
+170 IPLGITAGYSLIAAG
-185 IFGFLRFATLGMVA
+185 IFGFLRFATPGMVA
-199 KSSAFSQSLIAE
+199 KSSAFSELFSQIPLSESL
-211 SMISSMVSCFYGP
+211 MSSMASKMIACFYGP

-234 LILVWSVVC
+234 LSLVWSVVS

-257 PGSSWETSDDPVSDA
+257 PGPSWDTSDDPVSDA

-331 MGQVVC
+331 MRQVVC